1 MNRALI
7 FDLDGTLVDSLP
19 GITHSLNLA
28 LTGLNL
34 PTHSP
39 EAVRGFIGNGSRV
52 LVTRA
57 APEGSEIERIDSLE
71 NAFKIDYDVSWPA
84 GTFPYPGIVELLENL
99 QALKIPLA
107 VLSNKPH
114 PFTDAIVARLFPEIR
129 FSAVIG
135 QRDGIPHKPNP
146 TGALEIAATFGLE
159 PENCLLIG
167 DSTIDLETG
176 RNAGMRTV
184 AVNWGYHDVAALI
197 SANPNHLVA
206 APEAILDLVV

>member
-1 MNRALI
+1 MSRALI

-34 PTHSP
+34 PTHSQ

-57 APEGSEIERIDSLE
+57 APKGSEIEVIDALE
-71 NAFKIDYDVSWPA
+71 NAFKIDYDVSWPT
-84 GTFPYPGIVELLENL
+84 GTIPYPGIDELLENL

-114 PFTDAIVARLFPEIR
+114 PFTDSIVARLFPDIE
-129 FSAVIG
+129 FAAVIG

-146 TGALEIAATFGLE
+146 TGALEIAAIVCQE

-184 AVNWGYHDVAALI
+184 AVSWGYHDLAA
-197 SANPNHLVA
+197 LVA
-206 APEAILDLVV
+206 ANPDHRVDSPEAILDLLV